1 MRLLDIG
8 DAAECLGTTERH
20 MRALIANRKIDYIK
34 VGRLVRFDPSALDA
48 WIKAQTVTAGAM
60 KSDSPDLS
68 PEPSP
73 APNPSGSAPGSAR
86 DVGRMGGST
95 MRPPV

>member
-1 MRLLDIG
+1 MMRLLDIG

-48 WIKAQTVTAGAM
+48 WIKAQTVTA
-60 KSDSPDLS
+60 
-68 PEPSP
+68 
-73 APNPSGSAPGSAR
+73 AP
-86 DVGRMGGST
+86 
-95 MRPPV
+95 